1 MPGSLES
8 YTRRVRRV
16 FRVGDGTHGTNLEF
30 CPLAGIRICIVRCC
44 KQLGQRLGI
53 HFVNA
58 GTGVGARAVGV
69 GSKEWEPV

>member
-8 YTRRVRRV
+8 CMRRVRRV
-16 FRVGDGTHGTNLEF
+16 FRVGDGTHCTDLEF
-30 CPLAGIRICIVRCC
+30 CPLADVRICIVRRR

-58 GTGVGARAVGV
+58 GVAGGERAVGV
-69 GSKEWEPV
+69 GSKEW